1 MLLRIQDILNMS
13 DYQRKIIKAYLSGE
27 RFLSLFQLKLGKVW
41 LLCWLHTLLIIILF
55 GEDCNV
61 IFCPLVTRSE
71 VHVCHFIDVYPSF
84 LLCNGIPWRFEAFP
98 HFKKLLN
105 KGSTSCRLSHG
116 TMYSLTNC
124 HWKSPLRCQLEINK
138 LCFISRPHEV
148 VITPKIF
155 VCVNLSTKLTNF
167 PFQCRRNIQVID
179 YLCPSGINGV
189 KDSM

>member
-1 MLLRIQDILNMS
+1 MLLRTQDILNMS

-61 IFCPLVTRSE
+61 IFCPAGNTIWSARVPFYWRLSLLSPLQWHSLTIRS
-71 VHVCHFIDVYPSF
+71 FPS
-84 LLCNGIPWRFEAFP
+84 LQEASEQGF
-98 HFKKLLN
+98 H
-105 KGSTSCRLSHG
+105 SCRLSHG

-155 VCVNLSTKLTNF
+155 VRVNLSRKLTNL